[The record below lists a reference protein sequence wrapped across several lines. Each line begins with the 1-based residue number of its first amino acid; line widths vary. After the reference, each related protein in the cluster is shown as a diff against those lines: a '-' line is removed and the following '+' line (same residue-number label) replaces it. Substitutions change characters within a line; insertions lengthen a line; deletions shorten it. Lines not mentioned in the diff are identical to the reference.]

1 MKTILL
7 PDEIYDRAEELAA
20 QDHVSVDR
28 FVAAVVNEHLSNWSR
43 MRERAA
49 QGSLEKLKQVL
60 AKVRDVPVEAA
71 DQL

>member
-7 PDEIYDRAEELAA
+7 PDEIYERAEELAT

-28 FVAAVVNEHLSNWSR
+28 LVAAVVNEHLSEWA
-43 MRERAA
+43 RAKQRA
-49 QGSLEKLKQVL
+49 SQGSLERLKRVL
-60 AKVRDVPVEAA
+60 AKVRDVPAEAA